1 MGGYVRSVFQV
12 CEEMYLLK
20 WAGDIKCV
28 TQHTYN
34 DNEEEAAV
42 LVHNIAIAQ
51 IITSVS
57 YHL

>member
-1 MGGYVRSVFQV
+1 
-12 CEEMYLLK
+12 MYLLK

-28 TQHTYN
+28 TWMTYN